1 MSHAPARTF
10 TGTTLLISP
19 RTNPRVIMLENN
31 DVLHLLGTPHGPY
44 RRRLLHEYCCPLS
57 KRRVIVLEDND
68 VLHLSGGGYG
78 IYNTEGANVEEA
90 VPRVLL
96 TLQMEV
102 EQIMKVGHVY

>member
-1 MSHAPARTF
+1 MWLS
-10 TGTTLLISP
+10 GS
-19 RTNPRVIMLENN
+19 
-31 DVLHLLGTPHGPY
+31 VLHP
-44 RRRLLHEYCCPLS
+44 C
-57 KRRVIVLEDND
+57 RVIVLEDND

-102 EQIMKVGHVY
+102 EQIMKVGACVIACGWVLRGVGSTWRRRCRACCCRCRWR